1 MLILIWIFQ
10 FFKDSEEKLKFAS
23 IPVVS
28 VIIPAYNA
36 ESFIRETID
45 SVLNQSFSEFEI
57 IAIDDGSKDQT
68 LEILKTI
75 QDERLKVFSYPN
87 GGVATA
93 RNRGIEQATGEFIS
107 FLDSDD
113 LWTADKLEKQLKAL
127 QEKPEAGVAY
137 SWTQF
142 IDLEG
147 NPLYTQ
153 DSVFFEGNVYAQILV
168 GNFTANGSNMLIRR
182 QFVEAI
188 GGFDSEVR
196 PAEDWDY
203 AIRLAAV
210 CPFVL
215 IPEHQILYRQTFQSQ
230 SSKIDVMEKSS
241 LAIIDK
247 AYRVVPPELKSLKN
261 KSLGNTYRYL
271 TKTCLLH
278 THNDDDIKYAAEK
291 LWKTIRFYPKFLLNL
306 EMQRIIFEVLL
317 ARLLSYQVSI
327 RLMQLLSR
335 SMPLF
340 SNKFLLLVNHD

>member
-1 MLILIWIFQ
+1 M
-10 FFKDSEEKLKFAS
+10 KFS
-23 IPVVS
+23 PVPVVS

-36 ESFIRETID
+36 ESFIQETIN
-45 SVLNQSFSEFEI
+45 SVLIQSFSDFELI
-57 IAIDDGSKDQT
+57 VIDDGSKDQT
-68 LEILKTI
+68 IEVLKTI
-75 QDERLKVFSYPN
+75 QDARLKVFSYPN
-87 GGVATA
+87 GGVAVA
-93 RNRGIEQATGEFIS
+93 RNRGIAQATGEFIS

-113 LWTADKLEKQLKAL
+113 LWTADKLEKQLEAL
-127 QEKPEAGVAY
+127 KEKPGAGVAY

-147 NPLYTQ
+147 NLLYAQ
-153 DSVFFEGNVYAQILV
+153 DPVFFEGNVYAQILV

-188 GGFDSEVR
+188 GGFDSKVR

-203 AIRLAAV
+203 TIRLAAV

-215 IPEHQILYRQTFQSQ
+215 VPQHQILYRQTFQSQ

-247 AYRVVPPELKSLKN
+247 AYQVVPPELKSLKN
-261 KSLGNTYRYL
+261 QSLGNTYRYL

-278 THNDDDIKYAAEK
+278 THNDDDIKYASEK

-317 ARLLSYQVSI
+317 ARLFSYQVSI

-335 SMPLF
+335 SIPIF